1 MPGIFGYGKGKTF
14 HIFPNPTSNY
24 ANIIY
29 NSSKPEKANLRI
41 TDLTGRTLE
50 EKALNANVGENKYR
64 VDVSNYPAGT
74 YLINYTS
81 PESVKT
87 EKLVK
92 VK

>member
-1 MPGIFGYGKGKTF
+1 
-14 HIFPNPTSNY
+14 
-24 ANIIY
+24 
-29 NSSKPEKANLRI
+29 LRI

-50 EKALNANVGENKYR
+50 EKVLDANVGENKYS

-81 PESVKT
+81 LESVKT